1 MLYFT
6 ATPVGITIQG
16 IQGTMDLLL
25 EIIHTEN
32 TPIPVPEMT
41 MAQCREDM
49 GMTVCCCKVRS
60 DLTWSSA
67 NNGPSCFS
75 DRDGYGGGREPRSY
89 MDRPSGG
96 SYRDSYDG
104 YGKTDFIGVVA
115 ARAAK
120 ITKQITALTTPI
132 SSHEALQ
139 FFHKPRGNGISG
151 STIEPFVLITI
162 SLP

>member
-1 MLYFT
+1 M
-6 ATPVGITIQG
+6 
-16 IQGTMDLLL
+16 
-25 EIIHTEN
+25 
-32 TPIPVPEMT
+32 
-41 MAQCREDM
+41 
-49 GMTVCCCKVRS
+49 RS